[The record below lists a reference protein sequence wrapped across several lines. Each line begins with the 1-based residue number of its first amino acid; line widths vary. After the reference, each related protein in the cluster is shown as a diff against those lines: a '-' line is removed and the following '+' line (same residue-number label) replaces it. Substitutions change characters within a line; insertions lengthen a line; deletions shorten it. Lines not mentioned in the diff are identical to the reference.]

1 MHKKPRKVGY
11 YNSKL
16 IKCSKLKEANRRDI
30 KGSTDFGNIGDLDGN
45 LDDQI
50 SNDEL
55 KLLDEC
61 SYAEITEAEAHE
73 WASNEVIMVLLISL
87 FSVFLI
93 ILICICYCTIKN
105 LRLSNKIKKQLT
117 NAAII

>member
-1 MHKKPRKVGY
+1 MGY

-16 IKCSKLKEANRRDI
+16 IKCSKLKQANRRDT
-30 KGSTDFGNIGDLDGN
+30 KGSTEFDYIGISDGN

-61 SYAEITEAEAHE
+61 SYAEITEAEAHG
-73 WASNEVIMVLLISL
+73 WASNEVIMVLFISS

-93 ILICICYCTIKN
+93 ISTFICYCTIKN
-105 LRLSNKIKKQLT
+105 LRLSKKIKKQLT